1 MARTRLISFPRRILT
16 CLVFSLLLFGA
27 TRLSAQDKRDFTPQ
41 RYFEVGGEYAFCLSS
56 DWNGKAGAYFI
67 IGKQR
72 SAKTSIGV
80 GIGFDYYR
88 DKDGDVKVGIG
99 DATGTVHE
107 KTFKKDRY
115 NVPVFADFRFNF
127 SQGKDPF
134 YLNLRAGATLGFSDS
149 DLEDGGIV
157 ASAGIGKAFNAGGVT
172 ISPYVRADVG
182 TLFAGGGAGAWIEPL
197 IALGVNFR
205 F

>member
-1 MARTRLISFPRRILT
+1 M
-16 CLVFSLLLFGA
+16 
-27 TRLSAQDKRDFTPQ
+27 
-41 RYFEVGGEYAFCLSS
+41 
-56 DWNGKAGAYFI
+56 
-67 IGKQR
+67 
-72 SAKTSIGV
+72 
-80 GIGFDYYR
+80 
-88 DKDGDVKVGIG
+88 
-99 DATGTVHE
+99 HE

-115 NVPVFADFRFNF
+115 NVPVFADFRFNL

>member
-41 RYFEVGGEYAFCLSS
+41 RYFEVGGEYAFCLSN

-115 NVPVFADFRFNF
+115 NVPVFADFRFNL
-127 SQGKDPF
+127 SQGKDP
-134 YLNLRAGATLGFSDS
+134 LGFSDS

-157 ASAGIGKAFNAGGVT
+157 ASAGIGKAFNAGSVT